1 MYLEFGTMRGTT
13 VIALY
18 REATSMLCKSSFLA
32 AGPVVLLFAS
42 TSRPDDWVQAI
53 SQVRARVP
61 LIGNNVFSTNE
72 LLNSNPVATF
82 PPSSRTN
89 AGGVHTPTV
98 SNEQRWFHNCQTGI
112 TPLVSLWFFGGRT
125 ARLGV
130 MKSPISGVVSSGK
143 ECVSRVLDCHCHV
156 DQAGRANTSCRT
168 GFT

>member
-1 MYLEFGTMRGTT
+1 M
-13 VIALY
+13 
-18 REATSMLCKSSFLA
+18 
-32 AGPVVLLFAS
+32 P
-42 TSRPDDWVQAI
+42 
-53 SQVRARVP
+53 
-61 LIGNNVFSTNE
+61 
-72 LLNSNPVATF
+72 
-82 PPSSRTN
+82 
-89 AGGVHTPTV
+89 GGVHTPTV

-168 GFT
+168 VFTLRVHHSFYLCPQSLQQLRRSV